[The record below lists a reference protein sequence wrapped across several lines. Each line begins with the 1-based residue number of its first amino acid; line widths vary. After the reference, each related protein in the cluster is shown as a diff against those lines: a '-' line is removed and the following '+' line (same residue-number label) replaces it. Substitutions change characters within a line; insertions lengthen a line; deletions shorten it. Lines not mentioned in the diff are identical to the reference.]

1 MVEGGAP
8 GAGRRLL
15 VLSAGPAQLGLLRA
29 ARARDLFVIAADRDA
44 SAVGFPLADRRAVIS
59 AEDEQAIARLA
70 EAEHVDGL
78 IAPGT
83 DWPVGIAARVA
94 DRLGLPH
101 PISPDAA
108 TAATSKPRQRELLEE
123 AGVPQPLWMLGHS
136 PDEATIPP
144 PCVVK
149 PPDRQ
154 GQRGLSVVLDRQ
166 ELADAAERANAE
178 SRTGGWLVEELIDGP
193 EITVN
198 GFSVD
203 GRFHTLTVTDRL
215 VAEPPAFGVALAHAW
230 PSEQDPGA
238 IAADAARALGIEN
251 GPTYTQIRFGPGGPK
266 VIEVAARLGGG
277 HDAELC
283 HAAIGVD
290 LNGAAIA
297 AAFGD
302 PVRRGRAEPTAAGGR
317 RLRALPRRA
326 PRRARR
332 GRRHRRGDGG
342 AGRARRPHVP
352 PARPSLR
359 PPTYR
364 PRPGGRH
371 HRHGRDPRRRARQRR
386 RGGRPDQISRHV
398 TLVSGP
404 APGLNAWDSPR

>member
-15 VLSAGPAQLGLLRA
+15 VLGAGPAQLGLLRA

-70 EAEHVDGL
+70 EAERVDGL

-83 DWPVGIAARVA
+83 DWPVAIAARVA

-101 PISPDAA
+101 PISPDTA
-108 TAATSKPRQRELLEE
+108 TAATSKPRQRDLLEQ
-123 AGVPQPLWMLGHS
+123 AGIPQPRWRVGRS
-136 PDEATIPP
+136 PEEETLPA

-154 GQRGLSVVLDRQ
+154 GQRGLSVVHDPQ
-166 ELADAAERANAE
+166 ELADAVERANAE
-178 SRTGGWLVEELIDGP
+178 ARTGGWMVEELIDGP

-230 PSEQDPGA
+230 PSERDPGA

-251 GPTYTQIRFGPGGPK
+251 GPTYTQIRFAADGPK

-283 HAAIGVD
+283 RAAIGVD

-297 AAFGD
+297 AALGAPVGDLAPRTRVGGACTRFLVAPRGVLEAVQGIAEAEAAPGVLDVRIYRQPGHRFGPLRTGPD
-302 PVRRGRAEPTAAGGR
+302 RAGAIIATGATRDLALANADAAAG
-317 RLRALPRRA
+317 RLVFR
-326 PRRARR
+326 
-332 GRRHRRGDGG
+332 
-342 AGRARRPHVP
+342 
-352 PARPSLR
+352 
-359 PPTYR
+359 
-364 PRPGGRH
+364 
-371 HRHGRDPRRRARQRR
+371 
-386 RGGRPDQISRHV
+386 V
-398 TLVSGP
+398 T
-404 APGLNAWDSPR
+404 

>member
-1 MVEGGAP
+1 VVEGGAP
-8 GAGRRLL
+8 GAGQRPLAL
-15 VLSAGPAQLGLLRA
+15 GAGPAQLGLLRA

-59 AEDEQAIARLA
+59 VEDEQAIARLA
-70 EAEHVDGL
+70 EAEYVDGL

-123 AGVPQPLWMLGHS
+123 AGVPQPRWVVGHS
-136 PDEATIPP
+136 PEETMPP

-154 GQRGLSVVLDRQ
+154 GQRGLSVVRDAE
-166 ELADAAERANAE
+166 ELADAVARANAE

-198 GFSVD
+198 GFSTG

-230 PSEQDPGA
+230 PSEHEPGA

-251 GPTYTQIRFGPGGPK
+251 GPTYTQIRLVAGGPK

-297 AAFGD
+297 AALGE
-302 PVRRGRAEPTAAGGR
+302 PVDEDVLIPRPRAGGACVR
-317 RLRALPRRA
+317 FLVA
-326 PRRARR
+326 PRGVLDAV
-332 GRRHRRGDGG
+332 DGLTEAQAAPG
-342 AGRARRPHVP
+342 VLDVRMYRRPGH
-352 PARPSLR
+352 RFGLLR
-359 PPTYR
+359 TGPDRAGAIIAT
-364 PRPGGRH
+364 GAT
-371 HRHGRDPRRRARQRR
+371 RDGALDNADAAAERIAFR
-386 RGGRPDQISRHV
+386 V
-398 TLVSGP
+398 T
-404 APGLNAWDSPR
+404 

>member
-1 MVEGGAP
+1 MEGGAP

-15 VLSAGPAQLGLLRA
+15 VLGAGPAQLGLLRA
-29 ARARDLFVIAADRDA
+29 ARTRDLFVIAADRDA

-70 EAEHVDGL
+70 EAERVDGL

-83 DWPVGIAARVA
+83 DWPVGIAARIA

-123 AGVPQPLWMLGHS
+123 AGVPQPRWMVGHS
-136 PDEATIPP
+136 PDEEAIPP

-198 GFSVD
+198 G
-203 GRFHTLTVTDRL
+203 
-215 VAEPPAFGVALAHAW
+215 
-230 PSEQDPGA
+230 
-238 IAADAARALGIEN
+238 
-251 GPTYTQIRFGPGGPK
+251 
-266 VIEVAARLGGG
+266 
-277 HDAELC
+277 
-283 HAAIGVD
+283 
-290 LNGAAIA
+290 
-297 AAFGD
+297 
-302 PVRRGRAEPTAAGGR
+302 
-317 RLRALPRRA
+317 
-326 PRRARR
+326 
-332 GRRHRRGDGG
+332 
-342 AGRARRPHVP
+342 
-352 PARPSLR
+352 
-359 PPTYR
+359 
-364 PRPGGRH
+364 
-371 HRHGRDPRRRARQRR
+371 
-386 RGGRPDQISRHV
+386 
-398 TLVSGP
+398 
-404 APGLNAWDSPR
+404 

>member
-1 MVEGGAP
+1 VVEGGAP

-15 VLSAGPAQLGLLRA
+15 VLGAGPAQLGLLRA
-29 ARARDLFVIAADRDA
+29 ARTRDLFVIAADRDA

-83 DWPVGIAARVA
+83 DWPVAIAARVA
-94 DRLGLPH
+94 ERLGLPH
-101 PISPDAA
+101 PISPDTA
-108 TAATSKPRQRELLEE
+108 TAATSKPRQRELLQE
-123 AGVPQPLWMLGHS
+123 AGVPQPRWMFGRS
-136 PDEATIPP
+136 PEEEAIPP

-154 GQRGLSVVLDRQ
+154 GQRGLSVVHDRQ
-166 ELADAAERANAE
+166 ELADAVERANAE
-178 SRTGGWLVEELIDGP
+178 SRTGGWLVEQLIDGP

-198 GFSVD
+198 GFSLD

-230 PSEQDPGA
+230 PSEQEPGA

-251 GPTYTQIRFGPGGPK
+251 GPTYTQIRFAADGPK

-283 HAAIGVD
+283 QAAIGVD

-297 AAFGD
+297 AALG
-302 PVRRGRAEPTAAGGR
+302 EPIDEDALIARPRAGGACTR
-317 RLRALPRRA
+317 FLVA
-326 PRRARR
+326 PRGVLEAV
-332 GRRHRRGDGG
+332 DGFME
-342 AGRARRPHVP
+342 AQAAPCVLDVR
-352 PARPSLR
+352 LYR
-359 PPTYR
+359 PP
-364 PRPGGRH
+364 G
-371 HRHGRDPRRRARQRR
+371 HRFGPLRTGPDRAGAIIATGATRDGALANADAAAERITFR
-386 RGGRPDQISRHV
+386 V
-398 TLVSGP
+398 T
-404 APGLNAWDSPR
+404 

>member
-108 TAATSKPRQRELLEE
+108 TAATSKPRQRELLEA
-123 AGVPQPLWMLGHS
+123 AGVPQPRWMVGHS
-136 PDEATIPP
+136 PDEGTIPP

-154 GQRGLSVVLDRQ
+154 GQRGLSVVRDRQ

-178 SRTGGWLVEELIDGP
+178 SRSGGWLVEELIDGP

-203 GRFHTLTVTDRL
+203 GRFQTLTVTDRL

-230 PSEQDPGA
+230 PSEQDPRA
-238 IAADAARALGIEN
+238 IAADAARALGIAN
-251 GPTYTQIRFGPGGPK
+251 GPTYTQIRFGADGPR

-302 PVRRGRAEPTAAGGR
+302 PVDEGALSPRPRAGGACVRFLVAPRGVLDAVDGLAEATAAPGVLDVRMYRQPGHR
-317 RLRALPRRA
+317 FGLLRTGPDRAGAIIATGATRDAALAHADAAAERITFR
-326 PRRARR
+326 
-332 GRRHRRGDGG
+332 
-342 AGRARRPHVP
+342 
-352 PARPSLR
+352 
-359 PPTYR
+359 
-364 PRPGGRH
+364 
-371 HRHGRDPRRRARQRR
+371 
-386 RGGRPDQISRHV
+386 V
-398 TLVSGP
+398 T
-404 APGLNAWDSPR
+404 

>member
-1 MVEGGAP
+1 
-8 GAGRRLL
+8 
-15 VLSAGPAQLGLLRA
+15 
-29 ARARDLFVIAADRDA
+29 
-44 SAVGFPLADRRAVIS
+44 
-59 AEDEQAIARLA
+59 
-70 EAEHVDGL
+70 
-78 IAPGT
+78 
-83 DWPVGIAARVA
+83 
-94 DRLGLPH
+94 
-101 PISPDAA
+101 
-108 TAATSKPRQRELLEE
+108 
-123 AGVPQPLWMLGHS
+123 MLGHS

-203 GRFHTLTVTDRL
+203 GRFHALTITDRL

-230 PSEQDPGA
+230 PSEQDPGT
-238 IAADAARALGIEN
+238 IAADAARALGIDN
-251 GPTYTQIRFGPGGPK
+251 GPTYTQIRFGAGGPK

-297 AAFGD
+297 AALGE
-302 PVRRGRAEPTAAGGR
+302 PVDENALIPRPRVAGACTR
-317 RLRALPRRA
+317 FLVA
-326 PRRARR
+326 PRGVLDAV
-332 GRRHRRGDGG
+332 DGL
-342 AGRARRPHVP
+342 AEAQ
-352 PARPSLR
+352 A
-359 PPTYR
+359 
-364 PRPGGRH
+364 
-371 HRHGRDPRRRARQRR
+371 
-386 RGGRPDQISRHV
+386 
-398 TLVSGP
+398 
-404 APGLNAWDSPR
+404 APGVLDVRMYRQPGHRFGLLRTGPDRAGAIIATGATRDGALANADAAAERITFRVT

>member
-78 IAPGT
+78 IAPGA

-123 AGVPQPLWMLGHS
+123 AGVPQPRWMLGHS
-136 PDEATIPP
+136 PDEDTMPP

-154 GQRGLSVVLDRQ
+154 GQRGLSVVRDRQ

-203 GRFHTLTVTDRL
+203 GRFHRLTVTDRL

-230 PSEQDPGA
+230 PSERNPGA
-238 IAADAARALGIEN
+238 IAADAARALGIAN
-251 GPTYTQIRFGPGGPK
+251 GPTYTQIRFGSDGPK

-302 PVRRGRAEPTAAGGR
+302 PVDEGALIPRPRAGGACVR
-317 RLRALPRRA
+317 FLVA
-326 PRRARR
+326 PRGVLDAV
-332 GRRHRRGDGG
+332 DGL
-342 AGRARRPHVP
+342 AEA
-352 PARPSLR
+352 A
-359 PPTYR
+359 
-364 PRPGGRH
+364 
-371 HRHGRDPRRRARQRR
+371 A
-386 RGGRPDQISRHV
+386 
-398 TLVSGP
+398 
-404 APGLNAWDSPR
+404 APGVLDVRMYRQPGHRFGMLRTGPDRAGAIIATGATRDAALANADAAAECITFRVT

>member
-1 MVEGGAP
+1 VVEGGAP

-15 VLSAGPAQLGLLRA
+15 VLGAGPAQLGLLRA

-70 EAEHVDGL
+70 EAERVDGL

-83 DWPVGIAARVA
+83 DWPVLIAARVA
-94 DRLGLPH
+94 DRIGLPH
-101 PISPDAA
+101 PISPHAA
-108 TAATSKPRQRELLEE
+108 TAATSKPRQRELLEQ
-123 AGVPQPLWMLGHS
+123 AGVSQPRWMIGRT
-136 PDEATIPP
+136 PEEETIPP

-154 GQRGLSVVLDRQ
+154 GQRGLSVVRDRE
-166 ELADAAERANAE
+166 ELADAVERANTEA
-178 SRTGGWLVEELIDGP
+178 RTGGWLVEELIDGP

-203 GRFHTLTVTDRL
+203 GRFHALTVTDRL

-230 PSEQDPGA
+230 PSEHDSGT

-251 GPTYTQIRFGPGGPK
+251 GPTYTQVRFSACGPK

-290 LNGAAIA
+290 LNRAAIA
-297 AAFGD
+297 AALGE
-302 PVRRGRAEPTAAGGR
+302 PVDEDALIPRPRAGGACVR
-317 RLRALPRRA
+317 FLVA
-326 PRRARR
+326 PRGVLGAV
-332 GRRHRRGDGG
+332 DGLNE
-342 AGRARRPHVP
+342 AQA
-352 PARPSLR
+352 
-359 PPTYR
+359 
-364 PRPGGRH
+364 
-371 HRHGRDPRRRARQRR
+371 
-386 RGGRPDQISRHV
+386 
-398 TLVSGP
+398 
-404 APGLNAWDSPR
+404 APGVLDVRIYREPGHRFGPLRTGPDRAGAIIATGATRDGALANADAAAARIAFRVT

>member
-1 MVEGGAP
+1 VVEGGAP

-44 SAVGFPLADRRAVIS
+44 SALGFPLADRRAVIS

-251 GPTYTQIRFGPGGPK
+251 GPTYTQIRFGAGGPK

-302 PVRRGRAEPTAAGGR
+302 PVDEDALSPRPRAGGACVRFLVAPRGVLDAVDGIAEATAAPGVLDVRMYRQPGHR
-317 RLRALPRRA
+317 FGLLRTGPDRAGAIIATGATRDGALANADAAADRITFR
-326 PRRARR
+326 
-332 GRRHRRGDGG
+332 
-342 AGRARRPHVP
+342 
-352 PARPSLR
+352 
-359 PPTYR
+359 
-364 PRPGGRH
+364 
-371 HRHGRDPRRRARQRR
+371 
-386 RGGRPDQISRHV
+386 V
-398 TLVSGP
+398 T
-404 APGLNAWDSPR
+404 